1 MTAAGSPIDWVYV
14 MAPFWLYGII
24 VLALLTLGSNGE
36 ATNPVTVFFKRIST
50 SLETA
55 TGLPG
60 WSMAGALTGLTFLA
74 VAAMGLYWDVAFHI
88 DNGRDK
94 ELFTPSHVMILLGLG
109 GLVWSAGTAVV
120 FASLDRAPVRLRLG
134 PLRLPWS
141 ALALAGLGIGGV
153 AAFPLDNLWHEAYG
167 VDVTLWSPTHLQLVA
182 GGGLGPIAVWLM
194 IREGAKEW
202 AGQRSPT
209 VLARV
214 IEVTTFGAILTG
226 LSTFQGEFDFGM
238 PQFQALYLPV
248 LIAVAGAM
256 ALTAARVALGRG
268 GALLAVVGFV
278 ILRGALAL
286 LVGGSLNHTVP
297 RFPLYLAAALAV
309 EAVAFLLGT
318 RRRLRFALV
327 AGAAVGTAGL
337 AGELAWV
344 KLSGW
349 ADLAPALL
357 PKAVVFAT
365 LAAVAAAVVGTALS
379 QAAGRGEAAAD
390 GDGAAAPGIP
400 AGALALAGLA
410 LVAALAYPLPRN
422 VGPVDAVISLERA
435 GDEALVSVAL
445 DPPDAADRATLFG
458 IVSWQGGGRVSAE
471 LREVGPGRYVSS
483 RPVPVSGRWKS
494 LVGLQRGDEVMA
506 APIYLP
512 ADPEIGA
519 AAVPALPE
527 RRVAFSRN
535 TDILLREAKDGPSWP
550 ALAAYLG
557 VALVAG
563 MWVFLLGLA
572 VARIGGG
579 GSSDPDASVRP
590 SAPFPTG
597 ALVPAG
603 GWGTT
608 TSRATSATPG

>member
-24 VLALLTLGSNGE
+24 VLALLALGSNGE

-209 VLARV
+209 VLGRV

-390 GDGAAAPGIP
+390 GD
-400 AGALALAGLA
+400 
-410 LVAALAYPLPRN
+410 
-422 VGPVDAVISLERA
+422 
-435 GDEALVSVAL
+435 
-445 DPPDAADRATLFG
+445 
-458 IVSWQGGGRVSAE
+458 
-471 LREVGPGRYVSS
+471 
-483 RPVPVSGRWKS
+483 
-494 LVGLQRGDEVMA
+494 
-506 APIYLP
+506 
-512 ADPEIGA
+512 
-519 AAVPALPE
+519 
-527 RRVAFSRN
+527 
-535 TDILLREAKDGPSWP
+535 
-550 ALAAYLG
+550 
-557 VALVAG
+557 
-563 MWVFLLGLA
+563 
-572 VARIGGG
+572 
-579 GSSDPDASVRP
+579 
-590 SAPFPTG
+590 
-597 ALVPAG
+597 
-603 GWGTT
+603 
-608 TSRATSATPG
+608 